1 MDDPLI
7 GSSPP
12 RRRCRPQD
20 EDVMSTYPASVTE
33 IPNPAMVPPRLRARS
48 EPEPRSQPGPAASTD
63 SDPDATDPGAG
74 DPDTGEPEPEREPP
88 NSG

>member
-1 MDDPLI
+1 
-7 GSSPP
+7 
-12 RRRCRPQD
+12 
-20 EDVMSTYPASVTE
+20 MSTYPASVTE

-48 EPEPRSQPGPAASTD
+48 EPEPRSHPGPAASLD
-63 SDPDATDPGAG
+63 SDPDAADPGAA